1 MPHSTRPFA
10 EPPAKSASPTRQ
22 HETFLDVFESA
33 LQHGTLSTSVFSTA
47 SHHAK
52 SEERRRDFNFLGKD
66 RFVVKHYVFGKSSF
80 FLTEE
85 GLIAKATG
93 L

>member
-1 MPHSTRPFA
+1 MPNSTRPFA
-10 EPPAKSASPTRQ
+10 GHPANCACRERQ
-22 HETFLDVFESA
+22 YGTFLYLFAFV
-33 LQHGTLSTSVFSTA
+33 LQHGTLATSVLSTA

-52 SEERRRDFNFLGKD
+52 SEERRRDFNFLVKD
-66 RFVVKHYVFGKSSF
+66 KFVVKHYVFGKSSF
-80 FLTEE
+80 FRTEE